1 MTISNP
7 ASSTPEPLR
16 PRRRLRKRWII
27 LVVLCG
33 AILFGGWL
41 IFREET
47 VAVLRLP
54 DGRRFTIHRI
64 TYGTEHHWGSRAA
77 LTPVETWLNQ
87 WLARIGRN
95 ITAYTIA
102 GTSIRTTDNCTCFW
116 HSFDWSQRDLETTPK
131 TLVLIDENGWKTSID
146 LGQLAPTA
154 PAGTVPMASIGN
166 LAVPLIT
173 DSNRVQLELWNEK
186 GSRLAA
192 TQVDCRAPAALKQA
206 WKAAPF
212 PVTESAGNLRV
223 TLRSLHAKW
232 ADAYSSQP
240 FLGDALEITPEL
252 LVDMDGVATTDWKPM
267 AGGTPFL
274 EYPPLNS
281 TIESPYG
288 TWAPIPHCTV
298 SPHESAWK
306 VSLPL
311 LCHNPDAVSPT
322 DGVRF
327 QQRALD
333 NVEQPAAES
342 MPVKAGES
350 KVLFLGAGRTGS
362 FQYEG
367 AGATPFSIPSAPLN
381 LWTRNVLDGTM
392 QCVEHIQGGYSI
404 AWAPPPSP
412 PDGAPIR
419 QRQPSFPATITV
431 KFRAPRPHVAIS
443 VDLFGDRFPLVL
455 VRDENGRE
463 LEGELFNAQGIL
475 IWLAKQ
481 PYDDVRQISVT
492 LLLQKPRVVTF
503 VVEPPAV
510 PPRPATK
517 P

>member
-7 ASSTPEPLR
+7 ASSTPEPVR

-27 LVVLCG
+27 LAVLCG

-41 IFREET
+41 IFREEA

-54 DGRRFTIHRI
+54 DGRRFTIHRV
-64 TYGTEHHWGSRAA
+64 TYGKEHHWGSPAA
-77 LTPVETWLNQ
+77 LTAAEIWLNR

-95 ITAYTIA
+95 ICTYTIG
-102 GTSIRTTDNCTCFW
+102 GTHLDSTDNGTCFW
-116 HSFDWSQRDLETTPK
+116 HSFDWSQRDVESTPR
-131 TLVLIDENGWKTSID
+131 TLVLIDEDGWKTSVD
-146 LGQLAPTA
+146 LGQLAPTG
-154 PAGTVPMASIGN
+154 PAGTVPMATIGN
-166 LAVPLIT
+166 LTVYVIKESGRL
-173 DSNRVQLELWNEK
+173 QLELWNEK
-186 GSRLAA
+186 GNRVAA
-192 TQVDCRAPAALKQA
+192 TQMDSHAPAGLKQA
-206 WKAAPF
+206 WTAAPL
-212 PVTESAGNLRV
+212 PVTESNGNLRV

-281 TIESPYG
+281 TVESPYG
-288 TWAPIPHCTV
+288 PYAPITFCTV
-298 SPHESAWK
+298 SPHEDAWK
-306 VSLPL
+306 VTLPL
-311 LCHNPDAVSPT
+311 LCHNPAAVALT

-327 QQRALD
+327 PQRALE
-333 NVEQPAAES
+333 NAGNPAADAA
-342 MPVKAGES
+342 PVEAGES

-367 AGATPFSIPSAPLN
+367 PGATPFAIPSAPLN
-381 LWTRNVLDGTM
+381 LWTRNALDGTM
-392 QCVEHIQGGYSI
+392 QCVQNIPGGYAI
-404 AWAPPPSP
+404 AFAPAPPSLTP
-412 PDGAPIR
+412 GAPM
-419 QRQPSFPATITV
+419 RQPSFPATITV
-431 KFRAPRPHVAIS
+431 KFQAPRPHVAIS
-443 VDLFGDRFPLVL
+443 VDKFGDRFPLVL

-481 PYDDVRQISVT
+481 SYDDVRQISVT

-517 P
+517 R